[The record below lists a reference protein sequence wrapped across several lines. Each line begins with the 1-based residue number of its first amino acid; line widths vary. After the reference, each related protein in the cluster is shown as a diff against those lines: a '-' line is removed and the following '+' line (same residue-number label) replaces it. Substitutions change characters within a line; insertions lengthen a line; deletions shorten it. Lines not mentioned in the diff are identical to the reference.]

1 MNSAKNP
8 LQLLL
13 LFVLMFF
20 LFTGCEKTSSGSA
33 ESNKNG
39 SRDQTKS
46 FQKKEAIKGKTAA
59 LRKPGKK
66 RDNKKRT
73 NVRVQEVNLE
83 SLSIKSTYVGNL
95 LPNQRVIMR
104 SEIDGVIENIY
115 FDEGDEIV
123 NNKKLIDISTKE
135 LSLKLKIA
143 FADSK
148 LAETNLKRDEKLAKD
163 NLIPNAQLDQTRTFA
178 ERALLN
184 RELAKISLNKS
195 IINSPLSGTAKTRF
209 VKVGEFVRKGD
220 RLVEILN
227 VDRILVKVN
236 IPEQEILQFNIGQ
249 KVDIELYILEKKLFE
264 GKVKKIGLEAD
275 ASNRTFPV
283 EIEVNNRE
291 RELRPGMLARVTF
304 TKRVDQDQV
313 VIPRHTILER
323 DSGRIVY
330 VVDKGKAF
338 QREVSTGISQRE
350 KVQILVG
357 LGRGEQLVVEG
368 HTKLTDGEEINI
380 VQ

>member
-46 FQKKEAIKGKTAA
+46 FQKKEASKGKTAA

-195 IINSPLSGTAKTRF
+195 IINSPLSGTVKTRF

-249 KVDIELYILEKKLFE
+249 KVDIELYILEKKIFE

>member
-195 IINSPLSGTAKTRF
+195 IINSPLSGTVKTRF

-249 KVDIELYILEKKLFE
+249 KVDIELYILEKKIFE

-350 KVQILVG
+350 KVQILTG

>member
-20 LFTGCEKTSSGSA
+20 FFTGCEKTSSGSA
-33 ESNKNG
+33 ESSKNG

-46 FQKKEAIKGKTAA
+46 FQKKEASKGGAA
-59 LRKPGKK
+59 SRRKPGKK
-66 RDNKKRT
+66 RDNKKKT
-73 NVRVQEVNLE
+73 NVRIQEVNLE

-195 IINSPLSGTAKTRF
+195 IINSPLSGTVKTRF

-236 IPEQEILQFNIGQ
+236 IPEQEILQINIGQ

-291 RELRPGMLARVTF
+291 RILRPGMLARVTF

>member
-1 MNSAKNP
+1 
-8 LQLLL
+8 
-13 LFVLMFF
+13 MFF

-195 IINSPLSGTAKTRF
+195 IINSPLSGTVKTRF

-236 IPEQEILQFNIGQ
+236 IPEQEILQINIGQ

-291 RELRPGMLARVTF
+291 RILRPGMLARVTF
-304 TKRVDQDQV
+304 NKRVDQDQV
-313 VIPRHTILER
+313 VVPRHTILER

-350 KVQILVG
+350 KVQILTG

>member
-46 FQKKEAIKGKTAA
+46 FQKKKAIKGKTAA

-236 IPEQEILQFNIGQ
+236 IPEQEILQINIGQ

-291 RELRPGMLARVTF
+291 RILRPGMLARVTF
-304 TKRVDQDQV
+304 NKRVDQDQV
-313 VIPRHTILER
+313 VVPRHTILER

>member
-195 IINSPLSGTAKTRF
+195 IINSPLSGTVKTRF

>member
-13 LFVLMFF
+13 LFVLMLFF
-20 LFTGCEKTSSGSA
+20 FTGCEKTSSGSA

-195 IINSPLSGTAKTRF
+195 IINSPLSGTVKTRF

-350 KVQILVG
+350 KVQILTG

>member
-46 FQKKEAIKGKTAA
+46 FQKKEASKGGAA
-59 LRKPGKK
+59 SRRKPGKK
-66 RDNKKRT
+66 RDNKKKT
-73 NVRVQEVNLE
+73 NVRIQEVNLE

-195 IINSPLSGTAKTRF
+195 IINSPLSGTVKTRF

-313 VIPRHTILER
+313 VVPRHTILER

-350 KVQILVG
+350 KVQILTG

>member
-195 IINSPLSGTAKTRF
+195 IINSPLSGTVKTRF

-236 IPEQEILQFNIGQ
+236 IPEQEILQINIGQ

-350 KVQILVG
+350 KVQILTG

>member
-195 IINSPLSGTAKTRF
+195 IINSPLSGTVKTRF

-236 IPEQEILQFNIGQ
+236 IPEQEILQINIGQ
-249 KVDIELYILEKKLFE
+249 KVDIELYILEKKIFE

-350 KVQILVG
+350 KVQILTG

>member
-1 MNSAKNP
+1 MNSMKNHQ
-8 LQLLL
+8 QLFLL
-13 LFVLMFF
+13 IVLMFF
-20 LFTGCEKTSSGSA
+20 LFSGCEKSTSGSA
-33 ESNKNG
+33 ASSKNG
-39 SRDQTKS
+39 SREQAKS
-46 FQKKEAIKGKTAA
+46 FQKKEPIYGETASR
-59 LRKPGKK
+59 RKPSKK
-66 RDNKKRT
+66 RDNKKKT
-73 NVRVQEVNLE
+73 NVRVQEVDLE
-83 SLSIKSTYVGNL
+83 SLSIQSTYVGNL

-313 VIPRHTILER
+313 VVPRHTILER

>member
-46 FQKKEAIKGKTAA
+46 FQKKEASKGGAA
-59 LRKPGKK
+59 SRRKPGKK
-66 RDNKKRT
+66 RDNKKKT
-73 NVRVQEVNLE
+73 NVRIQEVNLE

-195 IINSPLSGTAKTRF
+195 IINSPLSGTVKTRF

-291 RELRPGMLARVTF
+291 RILRPGMLARVTF
-304 TKRVDQDQV
+304 NKRVDQDQV

>member
-148 LAETNLKRDEKLAKD
+148 LAETNLERDEKLAKD

-195 IINSPLSGTAKTRF
+195 IINSPLSGTVKTRF

-236 IPEQEILQFNIGQ
+236 IPEQEILQINIGQ
-249 KVDIELYILEKKLFE
+249 KVDIELYILEKKIFE

-291 RELRPGMLARVTF
+291 RILRPGMLARVTF
-304 TKRVDQDQV
+304 NKRVDQDQV
-313 VIPRHTILER
+313 VVPRHTILER

-350 KVQILVG
+350 KVQILTG

>member
-1 MNSAKNP
+1 MNSMKNP
-8 LQLLL
+8 QQLFLL
-13 LFVLMFF
+13 IVLMFF
-20 LFTGCEKTSSGSA
+20 LFSGCEKSTSGSA
-33 ESNKNG
+33 ASSKNG
-39 SRDQTKS
+39 SREQAKS
-46 FQKKEAIKGKTAA
+46 FQKKEPIYGETASR
-59 LRKPGKK
+59 RKPSKK
-66 RDNKKRT
+66 RDNKKKT
-73 NVRVQEVNLE
+73 NVRVQEVDLE
-83 SLSIKSTYVGNL
+83 SLSIQSTYVGNL

-115 FDEGDEIV
+115 FDEGQEIV
-123 NNKKLIDISTKE
+123 KNKKLVDISTKE

-143 FADSK
+143 LADSK
-148 LAETNLKRDEKLAKD
+148 LAESNLNRDEKLAKK

-184 RELAKISLNKS
+184 KELAKISLNKS
-195 IINSPLSGTAKTRF
+195 LINSPLKGTVKTRF

-220 RLVEILN
+220 RLAEILE

-236 IPEQEILQFNIGQ
+236 IPEQEILQIKIGQ
-249 KVDIELYILEKKLFE
+249 KVDITLYILGNKIFE
-264 GKVKKIGLEAD
+264 GQVKKIGLEAD

-283 EIEVNNRE
+283 QIEVDNRE

-304 TKRVDQDQV
+304 TQRVDQDQV
-313 VIPRHTILER
+313 VIPRHTIMER

-330 VVDKGKAF
+330 VVDNGKAF
-338 QREVSTGISQRE
+338 QREVSIGISQRE
-350 KVQILVG
+350 KVQILMG
-357 LGRGEQLVVEG
+357 LSKGEQLVVEG

>member
-20 LFTGCEKTSSGSA
+20 FFTGCEKTSSGSA
-33 ESNKNG
+33 ESSKNG

-46 FQKKEAIKGKTAA
+46 FQKKEAIKGGAA
-59 LRKPGKK
+59 SRRKPGKK

-73 NVRVQEVNLE
+73 NVRIQEVNLE

-195 IINSPLSGTAKTRF
+195 IINSPLSGTVKTRF

-291 RELRPGMLARVTF
+291 RILRPGMLARVTF
-304 TKRVDQDQV
+304 NKRVDQDQV
-313 VIPRHTILER
+313 VVPRHTILER

-350 KVQILVG
+350 KVQILTG

>member
-46 FQKKEAIKGKTAA
+46 FQKKEASKGGAA
-59 LRKPGKK
+59 SRRKPGKK
-66 RDNKKRT
+66 RDNKKKT
-73 NVRVQEVNLE
+73 NVRIQEVNLE

-195 IINSPLSGTAKTRF
+195 IINSPLSGTVKTRF

-236 IPEQEILQFNIGQ
+236 IPEQEILQINIGQ

>member
-13 LFVLMFF
+13 LFVLMLFF
-20 LFTGCEKTSSGSA
+20 FTGCEKTSSGSA
-33 ESNKNG
+33 ESSKNG

-46 FQKKEAIKGKTAA
+46 FQKKEPSKGGAA
-59 LRKPGKK
+59 SRRKPGKK
-66 RDNKKRT
+66 RDNKKKT
-73 NVRVQEVNLE
+73 NVRIQEVNLE

-195 IINSPLSGTAKTRF
+195 IINSPLSGTVKTRF

-291 RELRPGMLARVTF
+291 RILRPGMLARVTF
-304 TKRVDQDQV
+304 NKRVDQDQV

-350 KVQILVG
+350 KVQILTG